1 MGSIKKFANWL
12 SGGQGSKNNASN
24 SLTQLKIFIKRLQ
37 RQSLKLNQQAKIS
50 RRKAVELRKA
60 GDINAS
66 KMHMRAA
73 LQNQKWSLGIDNYV
87 LQIQSLEF
95 KLEQAK
101 AVDDVGKIL
110 EGVAA
115 AIAGLQ
121 KTVSAPQ
128 ISELVEQI
136 DMGIQDFDVTQEIT
150 ETGLQS
156 MSVSSEVSDEEVNK
170 ALAEVDSEISVE
182 TGESLPTAGDDKIN
196 ELEKEIQRL
205 KENK

>member
-12 SGGQGSKNNASN
+12 GGGQSGKNTAGS

-37 RQSLKLNQQAKIS
+37 RQSAKLNQQSKIS
-50 RRKAVELRKA
+50 RRKAVELRKT
-60 GDINAS
+60 GDISAS

-73 LQNQKWSLGIDNYV
+73 LQNQKWSLGIDNYA
-87 LQIQSLEF
+87 LQIQALEF

-136 DMGIQDFDVTQEIT
+136 DMGIQDFDVTQELT

-156 MSVSSEVSDEEVNK
+156 MTVSSEVTDEEVDN
-170 ALAEVDSEISVE
+170 ALNEVDSEISVE
-182 TGESLPTAGDDKIN
+182 TGQSLPSAGDGKIT

>member
-12 SGGQGSKNNASN
+12 SGGQGSKNNATN
-24 SLTQLKIFIKRLQ
+24 SITQLKIFIKRLQ
-37 RQSLKLNQQAKIS
+37 RQSAKLNQQAKIS

-73 LQNQKWSLGIDNYV
+73 LQNQKWALGIDNYV

-156 MSVSSEVSDEEVNK
+156 MSVSSEVSDEEVDK

>member
-12 SGGQGSKNNASN
+12 SGGQGSKNNATN

-50 RRKAVELRKA
+50 RRKAVELRKT

-73 LQNQKWSLGIDNYV
+73 LQNQKWALGIDNYV

-136 DMGIQDFDVTQEIT
+136 DLGIQDFDVTQEIT